1 MFTLTPAA
9 AQQIIAA
16 AAAYQQDDD
25 EIPCLRVAAKLED
38 GEIVYGMGFDE
49 QREQDTVVE
58 SCGVTVL
65 ISPLS
70 RDLLAD
76 ATLDFVE
83 LRPGEF
89 QFVFLHPETAPGAGG
104 GCASRS
110 SGCGSCGGGST
121 GGCS

>member
-9 AQQIIAA
+9 AQQILAA
-16 AAAYQQDDD
+16 AATHRNEDDAM
-25 EIPCLRVAAKLED
+25 PCLRIAAKIED
-38 GEIVYGMGFDE
+38 GEVVYGMGFDE
-49 QREQDTVVE
+49 RREQDTVVE
-58 SCGVTVL
+58 SRGVTVL

-70 RDLLAD
+70 RELLTG
-76 ATLDFVE
+76 ATLDYVE

-89 QFVFLHPETAPGAGG
+89 RFVFLHPEVPQSG

-110 SGCGSCGGGST
+110 SGCGGCGGST

>member
-9 AQQIIAA
+9 AEQILAA
-16 AAAYQQDDD
+16 AATYRNEDD
-25 EIPCLRVAAKLED
+25 ETPCLRIAAKIED

-58 SCGVTVL
+58 SCGITVL

-70 RDLLAD
+70 RDLLTD
-76 ATLDFVE
+76 ATLDYVE

-89 QFVFLHPETAPGAGG
+89 QFIFLHAETSQGKAG
-104 GCASRS
+104 GCASRN
-110 SGCGSCGGGST
+110 SGCGGCGGGSG